1 MEFNQQLAKLRAQV
15 DAFYRPAATP
25 MAKALTPKDP
35 NYEPQVIGREEFLA
49 KALTSVGRG
58 HITGAQLTEVEYC
71 LNAGRR
77 PPERLIRAV
86 VDGVEYSPF
95 A

>member
-25 MAKALTPKDP
+25 MEKALKPKDP
-35 NYEPQVIGREEFLA
+35 NYEPQLVSREEFMA
-49 KALTSVGRG
+49 KALTSLGRG
-58 HITGAQLTEVEYC
+58 HITGNQVSEAEFC

-86 VDGVEYSPF
+86 IDGVEYSPY
-95 A
+95 